1 MINRFQTSKQ
11 KVSEAYDKFCSRLS
25 EPSYSA
31 GEGVIADIA
40 RRNRFSPALTARS
53 IVEADLTR
61 STGAENPPTKSQI
74 SPLIKDTNLIED
86 GALAY
91 EVLVGLNFFHACFSP
106 SSPGPIPG
114 IPPKIKSENY

>member
-1 MINRFQTSKQ
+1 MIHRFQTSKQ

-91 EVLVGLNFFHACFSP
+91 EVLVGFCLMDYGAV
-106 SSPGPIPG
+106 
-114 IPPKIKSENY
+114 KVLK

>member
-1 MINRFQTSKQ
+1 MRLSRRVASKSLHGLDQLLIHRFQTSKQ

-91 EVLVGLNFFHACFSP
+91 EVLVGINF
-106 SSPGPIPG
+106 
-114 IPPKIKSENY
+114 